1 VTTLGKFLDP
11 IADKILTNASMILL
25 LVPYAWM
32 NYEHITFPVWIVLI
46 MIIRDLMIDAL
57 RMIAVTKGVV
67 IAALVSGKWKTFLQ
81 MIAIILVFFNDP
93 LTLLFALPWSLALIM
108 MVLAA
113 IASLYSLVM
122 YILKYGRVILQ

>member
-1 VTTLGKFLDP
+1 
-11 IADKILTNASMILL
+11 
-25 LVPYAWM
+25 
-32 NYEHITFPVWIVLI
+32 
-46 MIIRDLMIDAL
+46 
-57 RMIAVTKGVV
+57 MIAVTKGVV